1 MTDDAAAPSQDAHD
15 LVHYQLM
22 PDIPRMIS
30 VLSQKTRD
38 YQRSANRRRKMVLF
52 RPLEGKDGYEK
63 TRTFP
68 ITEAKYKDDPRF
80 QAILARRD
88 EILELRDEAFR
99 LKQTIADAQNPDL
112 PAEVRPSVAMLA
124 SAYKSWV
131 DVKKLIEQQMRGL
144 GNELAQFAA
153 DEAKIAQTI
162 HQTITRLADLAE
174 DRRYNNK
181 RIKEIEAADPMAAS
195 NEQLEAIRAELEG
208 AP

>member
-1 MTDDAAAPSQDAHD
+1 MTDDAAVPSQDAHD

-88 EILELRDEAFR
+88 EILELREEAFR
-99 LKQTIADAQNPDL
+99 LKEQGETKA
-112 PAEVRPSVAMLA
+112 
-124 SAYKSWV
+124 WV

-181 RIKEIEAADPMAAS
+181 RIKEIEAADPMAAT
-195 NEQLEAIRAELEG
+195 NEELERIRAELG
-208 AP
+208 AIPEAQ